1 MNKKLAYAVALLAF
15 VGGAWLTP
23 QPASA
28 QLLGS
33 LVVKI
38 TNPSSGDTVFGTVTV
53 SASTS
58 ADVAGVQFRYDGID
72 FAAEDI
78 TAPYTATAYT
88 NSVPNGPYTFTLV
101 ARDAAG
107 NQTTSAPF
115 TRPRNG
121 NQASTTRFS
130 HPGKRNA
137 RRAYGP
143 TDHGLVL

>member
-1 MNKKLAYAVALLAF
+1 
-15 VGGAWLTP
+15 
-23 QPASA
+23 
-28 QLLGS
+28 
-33 LVVKI
+33 
-38 TNPSSGDTVFGTVTV
+38 VTV

-107 NQTTSAPF
+107 NQTTSTKNPESRGR
-115 TRPRNG
+115 T
-121 NQASTTRFS
+121 ASPVP
-130 HPGKRNA
+130 PG
-137 RRAYGP
+137 
-143 TDHGLVL
+143 TGLYSTAS